1 MFAIGFKNHLYTS
14 IRLIFE
20 ICIIYRS
27 IFTNIMS
34 DKRTKAIV
42 IYMASFTDAF
52 SVFFYVGGILL
63 ITVAMNDAQRDLR
76 NVM

>member
-1 MFAIGFKNHLYTS
+1 
-14 IRLIFE
+14 
-20 ICIIYRS
+20 
-27 IFTNIMS
+27 MS

-52 SVFFYVGGILL
+52 SVFSDVGGILL
-63 ITVAMNDAQRDLR
+63 ITVAMNNAQRDLR